1 MDAKVLIVPLMLE
14 REGLGDIVCK
24 RLNIECAKPDLVE
37 WQEMVYRQKNLSKS
51 TIAL

>member
-1 MDAKVLIVPLMLE
+1 MQKSFMKPLMLE

-37 WQEMVYRQKNLSKS
+37 WQKWYIDKR
-51 TIAL
+51 I